1 MESLKS
7 FFEEKFVPGVTKLS
21 NMKYLIA
28 LRDGMV
34 ITVPFT
40 IFGSIFMI
48 IGNLPINNWYNIIA
62 PISKYIQVPINV
74 TFGLL
79 GLIICMSLAYQ
90 ISKLNNNDRLTGTAI
105 TTVCYVIAM
114 LSKKFAIDPSV
125 YGSAGIFTAIIVAI
139 VTGELMSFFIRKNI
153 VIKMP
158 DSVPPAV
165 AKSFVA

>member
-90 ISKLNNNDRLTGTAI
+90 ISKLNN
-105 TTVCYVIAM
+105 
-114 LSKKFAIDPSV
+114 IDC
-125 YGSAGIFTAIIVAI
+125 
-139 VTGELMSFFIRKNI
+139 
-153 VIKMP
+153 
-158 DSVPPAV
+158 
-165 AKSFVA
+165 